1 MSAASIAPAPDVI
14 DSAARWILDHPDAP
28 RPLLPTLR
36 RRFGLDIGA
45 AVAAIRRANEMRRAV
60 E

>member
-14 DSAARWILDHPDAP
+14 DSAAHWILDYPDAP
-28 RPLLPTLR
+28 RPLLPTIR
-36 RRFGLDIGA
+36 RQFGLDIGS
-45 AVAAIRRANEMRRAV
+45 AVAAIRRANDLRRAV